1 MTLAALKYVVNKEL
15 SSHGTRGYNLDSFNK
30 KKFQF
35 QWLCNNLYFVE
46 FNLKTQP
53 DEADF

>member
-30 KKFQF
+30 KKSSNGSVTICTL
-35 QWLCNNLYFVE
+35 WNLI
-46 FNLKTQP
+46 
-53 DEADF
+53 

>member
-30 KKFQF
+30 QAKKKQSSNGSVTICTL
-35 QWLCNNLYFVE
+35 WNLI
-46 FNLKTQP
+46 
-53 DEADF
+53 